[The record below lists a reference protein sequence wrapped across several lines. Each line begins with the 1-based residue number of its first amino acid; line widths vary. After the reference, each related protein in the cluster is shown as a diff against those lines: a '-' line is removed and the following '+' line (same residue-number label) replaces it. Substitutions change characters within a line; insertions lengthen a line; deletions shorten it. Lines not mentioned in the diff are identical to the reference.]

1 MRGGELYGVGLGPGD
16 PELITLKAKRL
27 IDEADV
33 VFVPKSE
40 RDGKSIALSIIEG
53 FADPSKIEEL
63 VFPMAKDEEVLRSHW
78 ARAAEAVC
86 ERLSRGEKVVFVTLG
101 DPSLYSTFNYLKR
114 EVERKRPSASI
125 WIVPGISAPSAAAAR
140 LGLSLAEGEE
150 KVAVVPAPDDAS
162 ELGSYVDSFDTV
174 VVMKIGGKLKGLVGF
189 LKERNLLGKASLI
202 QRMGTPGE
210 RAIYDLESA
219 EADPRAGYLS
229 TMIIGREPFERG
241 GCGVEPKGE
250 GAE

>member
-1 MRGGELYGVGLGPGD
+1 MGPGD

-27 IDEADV
+27 IDEADA

-40 RDGKSIALSIIEG
+40 LGGKSFALSIIEG
-53 FADPSKIEEL
+53 FVDPSKIEEL

-78 ARAAEAVC
+78 VRAAEAVC
-86 ERLSRGEKVVFVTLG
+86 ERLSRGDKVVFVTLG

-114 EVERKRPSASI
+114 EVERKCPSASI
-125 WIVPGISAPSAAAAR
+125 WVVPGISAPSAAAAR
-140 LGLSLAEGEE
+140 LGLPLAERDE

-174 VVMKIGGKLKGLVGF
+174 VVMKIGRKLKGLVRF
-189 LKERNLLGKASLI
+189 LKERNLLGKASLV
-202 QRMGTPGE
+202 QRMGTPDE

-219 EADPRAGYLS
+219 EADPSAGYLS
-229 TMIIGREPFERG
+229 TMIIGREALRRTDYGIEQ
-241 GCGVEPKGE
+241 KGE